1 MNYGNEN
8 KYSLGKPG
16 RKVLE
21 HTLENSSFVGLP
33 EIITTF
39 REVTCN
45 SQPM

>member
-16 RKVLE
+16 RKVLG
-21 HTLENSSFVGLP
+21 HTSENSFVGLP